1 MFFLKILK
9 IEHKKSRLKIS
20 FKTAVVT
27 NKCLKQCQKYPKY
40 NLTLE
45 PNL

>member
-20 FKTAVVT
+20 FKTAFEKINALSNV
-27 NKCLKQCQKYPKY
+27 KIP
-40 NLTLE
+40 
-45 PNL
+45 